1 MRKNMTDTEKLLWSR
16 IRRKQLKGYQF
27 YRQKTVGNYIVDFYC
42 PSARLII
49 ELDGSQHYE
58 EEGIRKDKVRDQYLT
73 GLGFQVMRFPSIEVF
88 DYIDG
93 IVDEI
98 YEQLHEKS
106 PQPPL
111 EKGEKEN
118 GMSTLAVR
126 VESRAVEV
134 IFAEDSFRVIL
145 ADGREIAIPIEW
157 FPRLLNATPEQ
168 KKNWRFIGSGIGI
181 HWEEVD
187 EDISIKSLLATQ

>member
-1 MRKNMTDTEKLLWSR
+1 MICSIHEDNIPFRKGGYGGFVLYYNKKLKNTARILRKNMTDTENLLWSR

-58 EEGIRKDKVRDQYLT
+58 EEGTRKDKVRDQYLT

-88 DYIDG
+88 DYING

-98 YEQLHEKS
+98 YEQLPVES
-106 PQPPL
+106 PQPPFP
-111 EKGEKEN
+111 KGEKEN
-118 GMSTLAVR
+118 GMSALAVK
-126 VESRAVEV
+126 VESPAVEV
-134 IFAEDSFRVIL
+134 
-145 ADGREIAIPIEW
+145 
-157 FPRLLNATPEQ
+157 
-168 KKNWRFIGSGIGI
+168 
-181 HWEEVD
+181 
-187 EDISIKSLLATQ
+187 LLAAE